1 MTDTQTMQL
10 HAVVQGHV
18 QGVGFRAF
26 VLATAQHEN
35 LTGWV
40 RNCYNGNVELLAEGD
55 RTSLETLLDA
65 IRRGPSGSYVSH
77 VEYQWQEAGGK
88 FIRFSVAPTE

>member
-1 MTDTQTMQL
+1 MDDQTRQL

-26 VLATAQHEN
+26 VLATAQYEN

-40 RNCYNGNVELLAEGD
+40 RNCYDGNVELLAEGD
-55 RTSLETLLDA
+55 QAGLENLLDA
-65 IRRGPSGSYVSH
+65 IRRGPGGSYVSH

-88 FIRFSVAPTE
+88 FNRFSVAPTE

>member
-1 MTDTQTMQL
+1 MDAQNRQL

-35 LTGWV
+35 LPGWV
-40 RNCYNGNVELLAEGD
+40 RNCYDGNVELLAEGD
-55 RTSLETLLDA
+55 QTCLETLLDA
-65 IRRGPSGSYVSH
+65 IRRGPSGSFVSH
-77 VEYQWQEAGGK
+77 VEYQWQEPGAK
-88 FIRFSVAPTE
+88 YTRFSVAPTE